1 MQSIQLT
8 RFSTLQ
14 RTDTETTD
22 ATPTESNNDVSDR
35 PTSVILRKAR
45 RSSQSTRRVAT
56 ILLAGPLSTLTSK
69 SFSPSNMASVP
80 MTSRVALNPELSNK
94 TLEESKRTTRNA
106 GYTAQRWGLDVSS
119 LGDYDTNR
127 SGHPIDL
134 ASNSQDMARKGF
146 VQKGP
151 PKTNALPEVM
161 RDWTDGLL
169 SIQPLADLAP
179 EFAMLDS
186 RLESQMESV
195 SSDPNNNQVDQDDQA
210 QTNTEPRS
218 DAHWMDQAL
227 PSTSS
232 WINPLT
238 RTTSPNAVPLSTVL
252 KCIKDNSNQLQHL
265 KRDTVWIMLKLLQK
279 YGMTQELAV
288 ADWHR
293 VFSRIVDMAAP
304 FNTIPDSLECSR
316 AIFLLQE
323 MKKCGVQPDAF
334 VYGCMYRAMRDRTKM
349 VLMVHEQAIQDLE
362 KYPRFRKVAKA
373 ADVPADYPIS
383 NKSIRT
389 LLAVFLRRKTS
400 PKYHM
405 GVIYRLWDQVIQ
417 TPILLTIDTYLG
429 FLEAFALSDDKV
441 MVERF
446 HMFLATRG
454 GHSGSL
460 GLKAYEGIMAA
471 HNRLKNYRAVRRQM
485 EILAEKSINPRL
497 ATYRLAFQAY
507 EQLQDYGSIY
517 AADAQ
522 MKKLGIDHD
531 SVTYAALL
539 RAAQTHE
546 KGLSKVKDLHKRIN
560 AQIKIS
566 IQRERSL
573 SQSKTELN
581 QEDARALLSHTVY
594 ESLLEAYAA
603 VGTWTDVKRV
613 FDQMHAVRVMSIAI
627 KNKRNGLPETTAGF
641 ISLANPNKIWS
652 LPFKRR
658 TPSTSANALIS
669 AQTPTDMPSIP
680 VETVSQADNPTE
692 IDLSE
697 SQAQYD
703 RIKNSVA
710 RTFLPPEPSRR
721 SLCAIVAVLGKT
733 FDIDRLRD
741 FFLKHIFTAD
751 RLGLYWMR
759 QLLAQS
765 DKIRQF
771 STATQTKI
779 DQMREV
785 VKNRSHSRGSRE
797 RTESSLN
804 AKRRRRREITSQNR
818 EMHELKG
825 SMAQAS
831 RKFKRGIPV
840 QVGFNGPLAAV
851 YTVMDH
857 AWRGAIFARVEM
869 EQSNSRASG
878 DPLPSADMEGELLM
892 QLEGFLK
899 ELEKREEELVLSLG
913 FRGISRSAT
922 DPTATPLPTG
932 QNTVEDK
939 YNDEED
945 VINVNSG
952 NSYVGNGADLE
963 GPTLPLRIKP
973 NEKKVRSR
981 RIVTDGRMRSP
992 SIKSRRPSNRIKAL
1006 APISKVHRQ
1015 SFWDDQ

>member
-1 MQSIQLT
+1 MQFIRLT

-179 EFAMLDS
+179 EFAMLDR

-195 SSDPNNNQVDQDDQA
+195 SSDPITIKWTKMIRLRQIQNPD
-210 QTNTEPRS
+210 R
-218 DAHWMDQAL
+218 MRIG
-227 PSTSS
+227 
-232 WINPLT
+232 WIKLC
-238 RTTSPNAVPLSTVL
+238 R
-252 KCIKDNSNQLQHL
+252 CIKDNSNQLQHL

-446 HMFLATRG
+446 HMF
-454 GHSGSL
+454 
-460 GLKAYEGIMAA
+460 
-471 HNRLKNYRAVRRQM
+471 
-485 EILAEKSINPRL
+485 
-497 ATYRLAFQAY
+497 
-507 EQLQDYGSIY
+507 
-517 AADAQ
+517 
-522 MKKLGIDHD
+522 
-531 SVTYAALL
+531 
-539 RAAQTHE
+539 
-546 KGLSKVKDLHKRIN
+546 
-560 AQIKIS
+560 
-566 IQRERSL
+566 
-573 SQSKTELN
+573 
-581 QEDARALLSHTVY
+581 
-594 ESLLEAYAA
+594 
-603 VGTWTDVKRV
+603 
-613 FDQMHAVRVMSIAI
+613 
-627 KNKRNGLPETTAGF
+627 
-641 ISLANPNKIWS
+641 
-652 LPFKRR
+652 
-658 TPSTSANALIS
+658 
-669 AQTPTDMPSIP
+669 
-680 VETVSQADNPTE
+680 
-692 IDLSE
+692 
-697 SQAQYD
+697 
-703 RIKNSVA
+703 
-710 RTFLPPEPSRR
+710 
-721 SLCAIVAVLGKT
+721 
-733 FDIDRLRD
+733 
-741 FFLKHIFTAD
+741 
-751 RLGLYWMR
+751 
-759 QLLAQS
+759 
-765 DKIRQF
+765 
-771 STATQTKI
+771 
-779 DQMREV
+779 
-785 VKNRSHSRGSRE
+785 
-797 RTESSLN
+797 
-804 AKRRRRREITSQNR
+804 
-818 EMHELKG
+818 
-825 SMAQAS
+825 
-831 RKFKRGIPV
+831 
-840 QVGFNGPLAAV
+840 
-851 YTVMDH
+851 
-857 AWRGAIFARVEM
+857 
-869 EQSNSRASG
+869 
-878 DPLPSADMEGELLM
+878 
-892 QLEGFLK
+892 
-899 ELEKREEELVLSLG
+899 
-913 FRGISRSAT
+913 
-922 DPTATPLPTG
+922 
-932 QNTVEDK
+932 
-939 YNDEED
+939 
-945 VINVNSG
+945 
-952 NSYVGNGADLE
+952 
-963 GPTLPLRIKP
+963 
-973 NEKKVRSR
+973 
-981 RIVTDGRMRSP
+981 
-992 SIKSRRPSNRIKAL
+992 
-1006 APISKVHRQ
+1006 
-1015 SFWDDQ
+1015 